1 MQDFFV
7 YLPRNSQIITTNDMV
22 YLFLANGFEEIEA
35 LATVDVLRRC
45 GLQVVMTSVSD
56 ELCVEGAHG
65 VRVMADAGIKSVAP
79 SEADAMVLP
88 GGMPGALNL
97 MKCHLLCDML
107 VGHAGR
113 QGVTAAIC
121 AAPFVLGELGLL
133 AGRKATCYPG
143 FEDKLK
149 NAVVCPQMVVE
160 DGHVITGRGP
170 AAAIDFAFA
179 IAARFVDAATI
190 AEVRSGMLFG

>member
-1 MQDFFV
+1 
-7 YLPRNSQIITTNDMV
+7 MV

-107 VGHAGR
+107 VGHA
-113 QGVTAAIC
+113 
-121 AAPFVLGELGLL
+121 PFVLGELGLL

-179 IAARFVDAATI
+179 IASRFVDAVTI